1 MPIDFTK
8 PITTDRYDTGVLPQ
22 IRGAFSALAQWL
34 DPAFV
39 GAVTSPPVG
48 AKRFSGGLFQEFN
61 GSSWVEK
68 ATGYLKN
75 TSPVSYTSVS
85 IPGAANGWA
94 GVQFSDTVKLYS
106 LMVSAGDGASGIYS
120 VSDGQWKWH
129 FDANGQ
135 LGAGTVPWTR
145 LSGVPGITGLTAD
158 PNPTGNTVLQR
169 NSAGHVIATYLA
181 QVSGNDENP
190 GISQVMVTNGGDGYL
205 RKAGLAHLGNSI
217 TVPWRNIADRPGAL
231 SQFNNDAGFVSANGS
246 PVFSGLLYAR
256 GGGDGLGRIT
266 MVNVAGQPSGGAPGD
281 IVFVY

>member
-1 MPIDFTK
+1 MPIDFSK
-8 PITTDRYDTGVLPQ
+8 PVTTDRYDTGVLPQ
-22 IRGAFSALAQWL
+22 IKASFSALAQWM

-39 GAVTSPPVG
+39 GAVTSPPAG
-48 AKRFSGGLFQEFN
+48 AKRFTGGLIQEFN

-75 TSPVSYTSVS
+75 VSPVSYTSVS

-94 GVQFSDTVKLYS
+94 GVQFSDTAKLYS

-135 LGAGTVPWTR
+135 LGAGSVPWGRVTGAPAVTAYGPDSNP
-145 LSGVPGITGLTAD
+145 SGNSVA
-158 PNPTGNTVLQR
+158 VR
-169 NSAGHVIATYLA
+169 NSAGHLTATYYYQA
-181 QVSGNDENP
+181 SGNDENP
-190 GISQVMVTNGGDGYL
+190 GISQIMVTNGDGYM
-205 RKAGLAHLGNSI
+205 RKAGIGHLGNSI
-217 TVPWRNIADRPGAL
+217 VVPWGNISGRPGAL
-231 SQFNNDAGFVSANGS
+231 SQFSNDPGFVSWNSA
-246 PVFSGLLYAR
+246 PVFAGLVYGR

-266 MVNVAGQPSGGAPGD
+266 MTNVAGQPSGGAPGD